1 MRYILELSYA
11 GGRYHGWQIQDN
23 AHTVQQELNNA
34 LAKLLGEPTET
45 IGCGRTDTG
54 VHARYFVAHFD
65 TGQKMPDRIVFRLN
79 SILPSDISIK
89 AVYAGPDDFN
99 ARFDA
104 TYRVYEYN
112 LHQRPDPFLTHWSY
126 YRYGELDFD
135 KMNQA
140 CQILLKHDD
149 FECFSKSNTGVNT
162 FICHIMEA
170 KWVST
175 GPYTH
180 IFSIKANRF
189 LRNMVRAIVGSL
201 LEIGSGKMTLEQFEG
216 VLHSKNR
223 NEAGLSVPA
232 HALFLDQVGY
242 DTHTKPWK
250 KIDG

>member
-11 GGRYHGWQIQDN
+11 GGRYHGWQIQEN
-23 AHTVQQELNNA
+23 AQTVQGELNNA
-34 LAKLLGEPTET
+34 VSKILGEKIET

-54 VHARYFVAHFD
+54 VHSRYFVAHFD
-65 TGQKMPDRIVFRLN
+65 TEKKIPDNIVFKLN
-79 SILPSDISIK
+79 SILFSDIAIK
-89 AVYAGPDDFN
+89 ALYAVPDDFN

-104 TYRVYEYN
+104 TYRVYEYH

-126 YRYGELDFD
+126 YRYGAIDID

-149 FECFSKSNTGVNT
+149 FECFSKSNTEVAT
-162 FICHIMEA
+162 FLCHIMEA
-170 KWVST
+170 KWVNP
-175 GPYTH
+175 GNYTH
-180 IFSIKANRF
+180 IFTIKANRF

-223 NEAGLSVPA
+223 NEAGPSVPA
-232 HALFLDQVGY
+232 HGLFLTQVGY
-242 DTHTKPWK
+242 EMDIKPWK